1 MNNYLIVSFYTTNY
15 KKIAEKFLLKS
26 LKQQILP
33 HYIKEVPEQGSWK
46 KNTDFKAVFINQC
59 LNQFSQNLV
68 FIDAD
73 ATINSDPILFKEL
86 SNNKDIDFGYHNL
99 SWETHYG
106 RPNDKGRFE
115 FLSGTLYFANNDKI
129 KTMVLEWIRNTQ
141 IYAPEQKALKQA
153 IKSSPDLNIFELP
166 REYCYINSK
175 PRGEVSQPLSKP
187 IISHFQASRTE
198 KR

>member
-86 SNNKDIDFGYHNL
+86 SNNKDIDFAYHNL
-99 SWETHYG
+99 SWEAHYG
-106 RPNDKGRFE
+106 RNGDKGKFE
-115 FLSGTLYFANNDKI
+115 FLSGTLYLANNDKV
-129 KTMVLEWIRNTQ
+129 KALVAEWIRNTK
-141 IYAPEQKALKQA
+141 IHCPEQRALQIAMKEF
-153 IKSSPDLNIFELP
+153 DLNCYELP
-166 REYCYINSK
+166 REYCYITDT
-175 PRGEVSQPLSKP
+175 PRGKAPAQPLFKP
-187 IISHFQASRTE
+187 IISHFQASRGR
-198 KR
+198 KG